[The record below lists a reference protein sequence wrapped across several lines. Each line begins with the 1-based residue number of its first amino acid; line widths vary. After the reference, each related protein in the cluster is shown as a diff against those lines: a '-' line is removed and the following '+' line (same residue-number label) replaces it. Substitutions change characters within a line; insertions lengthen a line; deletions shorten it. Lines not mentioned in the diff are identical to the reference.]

1 LNNKPVSKAVKFGAI
16 AGGVLLLVILI
27 ALIVP
32 ALGSS
37 GNGNYVK
44 YENYITSHYQPDSE
58 ETFLMYNGKL
68 LRDTAEGRLFYET
81 GDRSGNTDLYISDDS
96 TLYAVIKTSLVKIA
110 EDVETA
116 KLSLDGTTA
125 LYLDED
131 DVLYSVQL
139 KKNHSEKVAE
149 DIEWYMISPD
159 GKIFFYR
166 EIDDSTVI
174 MLKSGKE
181 TKLPKGLQPFSVSV
195 KGDLIYGIKNGED
208 LIAYN
213 VKKEDSYKLA
223 GTYSRYWLN
232 ADRTEI
238 LYTVDG
244 KLYLCINGGEK
255 IKIGNYNYISAITT
269 AYTAAVKSYVGTM
282 LVYKD
287 ADAEEYSIGYINK
300 KHEMVQLVKKA
311 GKSSGVYIL
320 DDGDAFIYGRN
331 GNLYKAEK
339 RNKYEPE
346 KIASDIMRCAVTQS
360 GLVYYTDDEN
370 VLYSVKNS
378 KKTEIMEDVDGA
390 LTVSP
395 DGILYFLADYDE
407 CGDLYMC
414 KDGKKAQ
421 KIASDVAAVSV
432 MPNYSYYVTEMEK
445 VDDINVSDLYV
456 SFNGKKFEKI
466 LEEVTRG

>member
-1 LNNKPVSKAVKFGAI
+1 MKKYFPVLRQCSLFDGIEDGQLTAMLSCLGARVETFEKKYTIFPEGKPVRHIGILLSGSAQVVQVDYYGNRSIMARVEPGELFGEAF
-16 AGGVLLLVILI
+16 AC
-27 ALIVP
+27 A
-32 ALGSS
+32 
-37 GNGNYVK
+37 
-44 YENYITSHYQPDSE
+44 
-58 ETFLMYNGKL
+58 ETE
-68 LRDTAEGRLFYET
+68 A
-81 GDRSGNTDLYISDDS
+81 S
-96 TLYAVIKTSLVKIA
+96 
-110 EDVETA
+110 
-116 KLSLDGTTA
+116 
-125 LYLDED
+125 
-131 DVLYSVQL
+131 
-139 KKNHSEKVAE
+139 
-149 DIEWYMISPD
+149 
-159 GKIFFYR
+159 
-166 EIDDSTVI
+166 
-174 MLKSGKE
+174 
-181 TKLPKGLQPFSVSV
+181 
-195 KGDLIYGIKNGED
+195 
-208 LIAYN
+208 
-213 VKKEDSYKLA
+213 
-223 GTYSRYWLN
+223 
-232 ADRTEI
+232 
-238 LYTVDG
+238 
-244 KLYLCINGGEK
+244 
-255 IKIGNYNYISAITT
+255 
-269 AYTAAVKSYVGTM
+269 
-282 LVYKD
+282 
-287 ADAEEYSIGYINK
+287 EYSIGYINK